1 MSDFNRSVRWSVIV
15 ATLAL
20 SGGCFKDATRVVPE
34 APAQAMTPPPPA
46 SGSTPPANGK
56 PSISGQPQ
64 AEVKAGESYSFQ
76 PSASDPDGDALT
88 FRVENRPSWAQFD
101 SATGRLYGTPGDGD
115 VGSHEGIRI
124 LVSDGQAEAGTPQFA
139 VNVTQIALGSAS
151 LSWTPPTQNSD
162 GSTLVNLAG
171 YRIYY
176 GQSPS
181 QLTEQVVINS
191 AGISTYII
199 ENLSPATWYF
209 SMTAVNSSGVE
220 SERSST
226 VSKQVG

>member
-1 MSDFNRSVRWSVIV
+1 MENRPRFSVTGQDSASAV
-15 ATLAL
+15 T
-20 SGGCFKDATRVVPE
+20 
-34 APAQAMTPPPPA
+34 PAGRG
-46 SGSTPPANGK
+46 GSTNGK

-64 AEVKAGESYSFQ
+64 PEVKAGESYSFQ

-88 FRVENRPSWAQFD
+88 FRIENRPPWAQFD
-101 SATGRLYGTPGDGD
+101 PATGRLYGTPGDGD

-124 LVSDGQAEAGTPQFA
+124 LGSDGQAEAGTPQFA
-139 VNVTQIALGSAS
+139 VNVTQIALGSAT

-162 GSTLVNLAG
+162 GSTLLNLAG

-191 AGISTYII
+191 AGLSTYVI

>member
-1 MSDFNRSVRWSVIV
+1 MQLLAHPGRACLGMLLVT
-15 ATLAL
+15 TLL
-20 SGGCFKDATRVVPE
+20 SGCLENRPRFSVTGQGSATAVT
-34 APAQAMTPPPPA
+34 PAG
-46 SGSTPPANGK
+46 SGGSTNGK
-56 PSISGQPQ
+56 PSISGQPRP
-64 AEVKAGESYSFQ
+64 EVKAGESYSFQ

-88 FRVENRPSWAQFD
+88 FRIENRPPWAQFD
-101 SATGRLYGTPGDGD
+101 PATGRLYGTPGDGD

-139 VNVTQIALGSAS
+139 VNVTQIALGSAT

-162 GSTLVNLAG
+162 GSTLLNLAG

-191 AGISTYII
+191 AGLSTYVI

>member
-1 MSDFNRSVRWSVIV
+1 MENRPRFS
-15 ATLAL
+15 ATGQGSASAVTPAG
-20 SGGCFKDATRVVPE
+20 SGG
-34 APAQAMTPPPPA
+34 
-46 SGSTPPANGK
+46 STNGK

-64 AEVKAGESYSFQ
+64 PEVKAGESYSFQ
-76 PSASDPDGDALT
+76 PTASDPDGDALT
-88 FRVENRPSWAQFD
+88 FRIENRPPWAQFD
-101 SATGRLYGTPGDGD
+101 PATGRLYGIPGDGD

-139 VNVTQIALGSAS
+139 VNVTQIALGSAT

-162 GSTLVNLAG
+162 GSTLLNLAG

-191 AGISTYII
+191 AGLSTYVI